1 MIEQV
6 GENSVARV
14 VVSLAAKI
22 WDTVEVKRIVI
33 NERRT
38 NAANLLSAGE
48 PLEGAEGDNRALKS
62 DGASTYEGESL
73 ARETSVVASSH
84 TAS

>member
-1 MIEQV
+1 MQQIY
-6 GENSVARV
+6 
-14 VVSLAAKI
+14 
-22 WDTVEVKRIVI
+22 
-33 NERRT
+33 
-38 NAANLLSAGE
+38 SAGE